1 MLFSMAFLQEPHQE
15 TASSQR
21 SRPFR
26 GGGKKMA
33 KVYANK
39 HAARRC
45 SVASGGTC
53 GMSAS
58 GFGAL
63 DERTEQ
69 TMPEIRIEK
78 PAAVS
83 KRSAV
88 SEEMLR
94 ASAKRYVDGI
104 RGYYRENKGE
114 SPDYT
119 FNMKK
124 KEMQFLILMACCFGE
139 SRKISRQLCFPS
151 GAKASRRFGA

>member
-1 MLFSMAFLQEPHQE
+1 
-15 TASSQR
+15 
-21 SRPFR
+21 
-26 GGGKKMA
+26 MA

-45 SVASGGTC
+45 SVVSGGTC

-58 GFGAL
+58 GFGAH

-78 PAAVS
+78 PAVVS
-83 KRSAV
+83 KGPAV

-94 ASAKRYVDGI
+94 VNAKRYVDGI

-114 SPDYT
+114 LSDNT
-119 FNMKK
+119 FSMKK
-124 KEMQFLILMACCFGE
+124 TEMQFLILLACCLSE
-139 SRKISRQLCFPS
+139 SRKISRQMCLPS
-151 GAKASRRFGA
+151 GSRSFRGFGV